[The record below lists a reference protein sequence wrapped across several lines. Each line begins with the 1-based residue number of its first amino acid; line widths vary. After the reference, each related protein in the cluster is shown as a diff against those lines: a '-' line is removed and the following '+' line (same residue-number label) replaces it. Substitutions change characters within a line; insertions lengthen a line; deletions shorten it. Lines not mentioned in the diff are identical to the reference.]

1 MRTTSANQVQAG
13 LDPGVT
19 AAGRG
24 LHEVAWNILGHT
36 YYLKAEGAN
45 AFAFETYDP
54 PGSFVP
60 PHVHPTQDEFI
71 CVLENEFDLYLD
83 GQRHKARV
91 GDLVRLPA
99 GIPHG
104 YYNLSAV
111 PTRALFW
118 VAPSRRLREL
128 FDVLHNLDDPE
139 QVVREAARREVHF
152 LKPEDCAFDPLATW
166 EAGQT

>member
-1 MRTTSANQVQAG
+1 MRTASANQGQVA

-19 AAGRG
+19 AAGCG
-24 LHEVAWNILGHT
+24 LHEVVWNILGHT

-45 AFAFETYDP
+45 AFAFETFDP

-71 CVLENEFDLYLD
+71 CVLENELDLYLD
-83 GQRHKARV
+83 GQPHKARA

-118 VAPSRRLREL
+118 VAPARRLREL
-128 FDVLHNLDDPE
+128 FDVLHDLGDPE

-152 LKPEDCAFDPLATW
+152 LKPEDCAFDPMATR
-166 EAGQT
+166 ETGRP